1 VGLSPPF
8 LSRGGTLRECHLCSE
23 PDAANATSDAVSA
36 TPQASPHP
44 QSQTDPGDDAP
55 GRKSR
60 ARVLVA
66 SRIFRPSDLAEA
78 PDGSLYVSDDRS
90 GRIWRILYVGK

>member
-1 VGLSPPF
+1 
-8 LSRGGTLRECHLCSE
+8 
-23 PDAANATSDAVSA
+23 
-36 TPQASPHP
+36 
-44 QSQTDPGDDAP
+44 
-55 GRKSR
+55 
-60 ARVLVA
+60 VA